1 MPSTGKLRNCSW
13 CEQWSPQHG
22 SGAGGG
28 LAGDALLQDGA
39 GGGTRGQSGRG
50 PAGLQRGNLRA
61 PDTSARAA
69 DFLTPPEA
77 IRAAGPPWEFKGA
90 EGEEQGWEE
99 LEAPPQL
106 PGSSS
111 RELQAGLRC
120 AILIQPAQKTGAQ
133 FGVFEFLLRVSACE
147 STPERPVQIGSSWL
161 PSSRCKREAARSG
174 RTGRRRR
181 PSERSVISRRSG
193 GPRRAEGAA
202 KRLEE
207 DEIGGILREEKKGE
221 TNFCY

>member
-1 MPSTGKLRNCSW
+1 MSSGPRSMEAEQEEGLPGMRFCKTGQAEVPEGRA
-13 CEQWSPQHG
+13 
-22 SGAGGG
+22 AG
-28 LAGDALLQDGA
+28 
-39 GGGTRGQSGRG
+39 G

-111 RELQAGLRC
+111 RELQPGLRC

-133 FGVFEFLLRVSACE
+133 FEVLM
-147 STPERPVQIGSSWL
+147 
-161 PSSRCKREAARSG
+161 PSR
-174 RTGRRRR
+174 
-181 PSERSVISRRSG
+181 
-193 GPRRAEGAA
+193 
-202 KRLEE
+202 
-207 DEIGGILREEKKGE
+207 
-221 TNFCY
+221 FCL